1 MKMKLKYQL
10 LVGIFA
16 IFLMGIGVYIGFNS
30 VSDKN
35 SASNNNTDI
44 DSNKNIE
51 EEKNVS
57 DTVVTKK
64 YDIELTYIDHYS
76 LCGEDIENTKT
87 VYDTTID
94 ELKDVEKKYQ
104 DENNLVYEIKEQ
116 SREKLVYYRK
126 LNRNC
131 PNHFIA
137 KIEDDVVVIY
147 NNVSDGVTE
156 EYRRLED
163 VAVSL
168 IREDLKKELEN
179 GIKIDNIKSLE
190 LLIEDLES

>member
-30 VSDKN
+30 VSNKG
-35 SASNNNTDI
+35 SSNNN
-44 DSNKNIE
+44 SNNNENVNIE
-51 EEKNVS
+51 EESNS
-57 DTVVTKK
+57 ADTVVTKK

-76 LCGEDIENTKT
+76 LCGENIENTKT
-87 VYDTTID
+87 VYGTTID
-94 ELKDVEKKYQ
+94 ELKEIEKKYQ
-104 DENNLVYEIKEQ
+104 DGNDLVYEIKEQ
-116 SREKLVYYRK
+116 SKEKLVYYRELEK
-126 LNRNC
+126 NC

-137 KIEDDVVVIY
+137 KIENDVVVIY
-147 NNVSDGVTE
+147 NNVSDEVTT
-156 EYRRLED
+156 EYRKLEE
-163 VAVSL
+163 VAVAL

-179 GIKIDNIKSLE
+179 GIKIDSVKALE